1 MPRRL
6 VLTLCLFAF
15 GLCLGCGDDKKN
27 SNTPGQEGNK
37 NPPPKR
43 EGPPGEKKK

>member
-6 VLTLCLFAF
+6 VLTLCLFAL
-15 GLCLGCGDDKKN
+15 GLCLGCGDDKK
-27 SNTPGQEGNK
+27 STPGQEGNK

-43 EGPPGEKKK
+43 EGPPAEKKK